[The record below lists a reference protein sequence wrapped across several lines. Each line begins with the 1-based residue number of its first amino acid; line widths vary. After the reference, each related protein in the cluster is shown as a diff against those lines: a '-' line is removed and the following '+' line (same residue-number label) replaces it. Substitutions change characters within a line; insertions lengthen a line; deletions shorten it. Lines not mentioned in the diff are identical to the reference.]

1 MKLKYML
8 PQIIVFTTLL
18 FFAVFTL
25 NNTIAAQRDLKILEY
40 GEEKVDSIQEK
51 GFVKLF
57 KTKVWKTTSVNGRFY
72 CKEANT
78 GQLNIKGPTVIEDST
93 IRGRAVVEGP
103 LTVKNTKFIENLEI
117 TGKKAFFYGS
127 TVNSVFM
134 FRPKG
139 YTGKLVLEVR
149 DNTFLKGSV
158 IFESGEGEVILRE
171 GSKIR
176 GAVIKGKL
184 IDKNPVEQ
192 AEESQE

>member
-1 MKLKYML
+1 MKLKPFL
-8 PQIIVFTTLL
+8 PQVIALPIFL
-18 FFAVFTL
+18 FFTFFTVSNIIAKQENLKVF
-25 NNTIAAQRDLKILEY
+25 EY
-40 GEEKVDSIQEK
+40 GEEKVDSIQEN
-51 GFVKLF
+51 GFVKLL
-57 KTKVWKTTSVNGRFY
+57 KTKVWKTTNVKGRFY

-78 GQLNIKGPTVIEDST
+78 GQLNIQGPTVLEDST
-93 IRGRAVVEGP
+93 IRGRAVVKGT

-149 DNTFLKGSV
+149 DNTYLKGSV
-158 IFESGEGEVILRE
+158 IFESGEGEVILKE

-184 IDKNPVEQ
+184 IEEEPKEN
-192 AEESQE
+192 AE